1 VVDEKRVRRAR
12 LGDVDKIVA
21 VLTETKVA
29 EGSDLRKR
37 VLSCLERSAETC
49 FVSEVEGGAID
60 GVVLSIFNGFHIFV
74 SHFAVAEPRRNQGLG
89 KALHEAL
96 LARAKAINAIGIV
109 ADSWLSAT
117 PFYHS
122 LGYRMPGAVFLIK
135 DVTLRDS

>member
-1 VVDEKRVRRAR
+1 VADEKRVRRAR

-21 VLTETKVA
+21 VLNETKVA

-49 FVSEVEGGAID
+49 FVSEVEGGALD
-60 GVVLSIFNGFHIFV
+60 GVVLSIFNGFHIFL
-74 SHFAVAEPRRNQGLG
+74 SHFAVSEPRRSQGLG

-117 PFYHS
+117 PFYHN
-122 LGYRMPGAVFLIK
+122 LGYRMPGTVFLIK